1 MAFDEKKHPRDSD
14 GKFTD
19 GNGGSERNKIV
30 AAMSKYSSDPTRDL
44 EYSNLP
50 SAKRIAASIP
60 KKVWE
65 GMSADRIGKLLQ
77 REVSNGETVFKVNL
91 DSDIQREFDRATPK
105 ERQKIAFDYI
115 MRHLRGKYPMGD
127 GRIVAIE
134 RVGADKMTH
143 SFDERK
149 IRVLPEL
156 KSLIEIGHLRGV
168 IDVEHKLFSQ
178 MAYYDIEFQIND
190 NVYKA
195 RLNVGIRSN
204 GDSTLYDIKP
214 IEETKK

>member
-1 MAFDEKKHPRDSD
+1 MKFEESKHPRDSD

-19 GNGGSERNKIV
+19 KNGKTATDKIRESV
-30 AAMSKYSSDPTRDL
+30 KKYSDTPTEDMVAMGVS
-44 EYSNLP
+44 EKP
-50 SAKRIAASIP
+50 SVI
-60 KKVWE
+60 
-65 GMSADRIGKLLQ
+65 
-77 REVSNGETVFKVNL
+77 KVNL
-91 DSDIQREFDRATPK
+91 SSDIQKQFDKATPK

-115 MRHLRGKYPMGD
+115 MKNLRGKYPTHD

-156 KSLIEIGHLRGV
+156 KSLIDAGRLRGV
-168 IDVEHKLFSQ
+168 IDVQHKLFSQ
-178 MAYYDIEFQIND
+178 MAYYDVEFAIGKTC
-190 NVYKA
+190 YKT
-195 RLNVGIRSN
+195 RLNIGIRKN

-214 IEETKK
+214 IEDTKKSNVHRNRLLTSE